1 MSAKLEPNQ
10 ILFKPNI
17 EIFQMKN
24 NLEFD
29 YSIPTKKLKEIVS
42 NNNKK
47 KKKAKDDLMIDLKKV
62 KYIELNE
69 DYSDYYG
76 QENYEIED
84 NQSIQTSNEDLSDE
98 SHSLVA
104 QNSPSHFLASKQSYY
119 F

>member
-1 MSAKLEPNQ
+1 MSAKLKPNQ

-17 EIFQMKN
+17 EIVQMKN

-29 YSIPTKKLKEIVS
+29 YSIPTNKKLKEIVS

-47 KKKAKDDLMIDLKKV
+47 KKKTKDDLMIDLKKV

-76 QENYEIED
+76 QKNYEIED

-98 SHSLVA
+98 SHSQA
-104 QNSPSHFLASKQSYY
+104 QNSPSNFLTSK
-119 F
+119 